1 MYRRDMERI
10 PSYSQYEVR
19 SALAKCG
26 LTTKHIESQVRVLSG
41 GEQAKVRLC
50 KLINRPSMYF
60 FWTGLQPSG
69 SGRQRRTLS
78 RIIRIQGK
86 YPDGL
91 PRTRI
96 LPRSRYRCLGL
107 YTVDNKTRMT
117 KAGITRRPK
126 CKLSP
131 PPDFP
136 GFGSFTA
143 LFSQQSSSSES
154 VHCFPLR

>member
-1 MYRRDMERI
+1 MERI
-10 PSYSQYEVR
+10 PVLFPVRGTVR
-19 SALAKCG
+19 SGKMRSHYKTHRKSG
-26 LTTKHIESQVRVLSG
+26 PSSQRRRTGESAPV
-41 GEQAKVRLC
+41 QADQPPLQCTSFGRA
-50 KLINRPSMYF
+50 Y
-60 FWTGLQPSG
+60 QPSG

-107 YTVDNKTRMT
+107 YTVDNKNSYD

-126 CKLSP
+126 CRAFSP
-131 PPDFP
+131 PELPRLRQFHR
-136 GFGSFTA
+136 A
-143 LFSQQSSSSES
+143 LFATELFIGISSL
-154 VHCFPLR
+154 FPLR